1 MLDLEFTP
9 EQDMLRET
17 VRKVCATA
25 SPLSVV
31 RELEDDPVG
40 YSTDLWKQ
48 MAELDLIGLLLPE
61 EHGGSAMSALEGVV
75 LYEELGRA
83 LAPTPHFVSAVL
95 CGGALA
101 TAGSPEQQAQ
111 WLAPIAGGEA
121 IVTPVWFE
129 PENSCGPTGI
139 EMRAVP
145 DGHGFRLTG
154 TKRHVAFASSATAFV
169 VLARTGDAPHDVDL
183 FLVGPASDGVTLHQQ
198 LTVGSDTQFQVT
210 FDGVRVGAEARIG
223 APGSGWATWDSVMHD
238 GCILLAA
245 QATGGAQQALD
256 ITVQYAK
263 DREQFDKPLGAF
275 QAIAHYLA
283 DAVTAVDG
291 GTTLVHEAAWARS
304 EGRPVDQ
311 LAPMAKLFA
320 CRTYRDVTAMAQ
332 QVFGGI
338 GFTVDFDI
346 QLYFRRAKQLQV
358 SWWDTRYL
366 EELVAA
372 AVLDGRA

>member
-1 MLDLEFTP
+1 MLDLEFSP

-61 EHGGSAMSALEGVV
+61 EHGGSGMSALEGVV

-83 LAPTPHFVSAVL
+83 LAPSPHFASAVL
-95 CGGALA
+95 CGGAIA
-101 TAGSPEQQAQ
+101 RAGSAEQQER
-111 WLAPIAGGEA
+111 WLGPIARGEA

-139 EMRAVP
+139 EMRAEP
-145 DGHGFRLTG
+145 DGDGLRLTG
-154 TKRHVAFASSATAFV
+154 TKRHVPFASSATAMV
-169 VLARTGDAPHDVDL
+169 VLARTGNGAPDVDL
-183 FLVGPASDGVTLHQQ
+183 FLVDPASAGVTLRQQ
-198 LTVGSDTQFQVT
+198 FTVASDTQYEVT
-210 FDGVRVGAEARIG
+210 FDNVRVGPDARIG
-223 APGSGWATWDSVMHD
+223 AASSGWATWDAVMHD
-238 GCILLAA
+238 GCILLGA
-245 QATGGAQQALD
+245 QAMGGAQQALD

-263 DREQFDKPLGAF
+263 DREQFEKPLGAF

-291 GTTLVHEAAWARS
+291 GTTLVHEAAWARA
-304 EGRPVDQ
+304 EGRSVQ
-311 LAPMAKLFA
+311 TLAPMAKLFA

-366 EELVAA
+366 EELVAS
-372 AVLDGRA
+372 AVLDRA

>member
-17 VRKVCATA
+17 MRKVCATS

-40 YSTDLWKQ
+40 YSTELWKQ
-48 MAELDLIGLLLPE
+48 MGELDLIGLLLPE
-61 EHGGSAMSALEGVV
+61 DHGGSGMTALEGVV
-75 LYEELGRA
+75 VYEELGRA
-83 LAPTPHFVSAVL
+83 LAPTPHFVTAVL

-101 TAGSPEQQAQ
+101 RAGSVEQQAQ
-111 WLAPIAGGEA
+111 WLPAIASGAA
-121 IVTPVWFE
+121 ILTPAWFE
-129 PENSCGPTGI
+129 PENSCGPTGVQLWA
-139 EMRAVP
+139 EK
-145 DGHGFRLTG
+145 DGDGYRLTG
-154 TKRHVAFASSATAFV
+154 TKRHVPFASSAAALV
-169 VLARTGDAPHDVDL
+169 VLARTGERPTDVDL
-183 FLVGPASDGVTLHQQ
+183 FLVDLVTEGLAVHQQ
-198 LTVGSDTQFQVT
+198 LTVASDAQFQVT
-210 FDGVRVGAEARIG
+210 FDGVRVAESARIG
-223 APGSGWATWDSVMHD
+223 APGSGWATWDAVMHD

-245 QATGGAQQALD
+245 QAMGGAHQALD

-263 DREQFDKPLGAF
+263 DRQQFDKPLGAF

-291 GTTLVHEAAWARS
+291 GTTLVHEAAWARA
-304 EGRPVDQ
+304 EGRSVAT

-346 QLYFRRAKQLQV
+346 QLYFRRAKALQV

-366 EELVAA
+366 EELVAS
-372 AVLDGRA
+372 AVLDG

>member
-1 MLDLEFTP
+1 VLDLEFSP

-61 EHGGSAMSALEGVV
+61 EHGGSGMGALEGVV

-83 LAPTPHFVSAVL
+83 LAPTPHFASAVL

-101 TAGSPEQQAQ
+101 RAGSVEQQGR
-111 WLAPIAGGEA
+111 WLAPIARGEA
-121 IVTPVWFE
+121 IVTPAWFE
-129 PENSCGPTGI
+129 PENSCAPSGIQMRAAPDGTGVVLTGI
-139 EMRAVP
+139 
-145 DGHGFRLTG
+145 
-154 TKRHVAFASSATAFV
+154 KRHVPFASSATALV
-169 VLARTGDAPHDVDL
+169 VLARTGEGPRDIDL
-183 FLVGPASDGVTLHQQ
+183 FLVDPTAPGVTLRQQ
-198 LTVGSDTQFQVT
+198 MTVASDTQFEVT
-210 FDGVRVGAEARIG
+210 FDAVALGPEARIG
-223 APGSGWATWDSVMHD
+223 PASSGWATWDAVMHD

-245 QATGGAQQALD
+245 QAMGGAQQALD

-263 DREQFDKPLGAF
+263 DREQFGKPLGAF

-304 EGRPVDQ
+304 EGRSVET

-346 QLYFRRAKQLQV
+346 QLYFRRAKALQV

-366 EELVAA
+366 EELVAS
-372 AVLDGRA
+372 AVLDR